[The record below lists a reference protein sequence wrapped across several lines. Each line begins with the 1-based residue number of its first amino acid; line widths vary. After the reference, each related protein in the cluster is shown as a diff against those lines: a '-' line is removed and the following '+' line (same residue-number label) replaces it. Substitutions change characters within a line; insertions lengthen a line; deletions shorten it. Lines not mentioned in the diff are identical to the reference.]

1 MLTQVT
7 NLTIYILM
15 NSLKL
20 KLDKDTFQYLKIK
33 FDGDIKA
40 MEDFVKKTLSKEIER
55 ERLDSKKVEKKSI
68 DDNLESYLKSGKPG
82 SRSYGIKGQ
91 GW

>member
-1 MLTQVT
+1 
-7 NLTIYILM
+7 M

-33 FDGDIKA
+33 FNGDIKA
-40 MEDFVKKTLSKEIER
+40 MEDFVKKTLSKEIEKT
-55 ERLDSKKVEKKSI
+55 RLDSNDSEKKNI
-68 DDNLESYLKSGKPG
+68 NDNLENYLKSGKSG

>member
-1 MLTQVT
+1 
-7 NLTIYILM
+7 M

-33 FDGDIKA
+33 FNGDIKA
-40 MEDFVKKTLSKEIER
+40 MEDFVKKTLSKEIEKI
-55 ERLDSKKVEKKSI
+55 RLNPNKSGKKNI
-68 DDNLESYLKSGKPG
+68 DDNLENYLKSGKSG
-82 SRSYGIKGQ
+82 SRYYGIKGQ

>member
-1 MLTQVT
+1 
-7 NLTIYILM
+7 M

-33 FDGDIKA
+33 FNGDIKA
-40 MEDFVKKTLSKEIER
+40 MEDFVKKILTNEIER
-55 ERLDSKKVEKKSI
+55 TRLDPNNAEKKNI
-68 DDNLESYLKSGKPG
+68 DDNLENYLKSGKSG